1 MCPVWLS
8 DTWKNGKK
16 IVFVIVFIFGVLS
29 NLEVVLNH
37 GGPSRF
43 KFSSSFGPFS
53 FCEFILY
60 INFVVQRATAFKFG
74 KIFARS
80 LLIDALR
87 RSVATLYNVVL
98 WSWTLLRNL
107 EHTGRHRYMLL
118 RIAR

>member
-29 NLEVVLNH
+29 NIEVVLNH
-37 GGPSRF
+37 GGASRF
-43 KFSSSFGPFS
+43 RFSSSFGSFS

-80 LLIDALR
+80 LLIGALR
-87 RSVATLYNVVL
+87 RSVATLYNVIQCRTTE
-98 WSWTLLRNL
+98 WDAPEKFGT
-107 EHTGRHRYMLL
+107 HR
-118 RIAR
+118 